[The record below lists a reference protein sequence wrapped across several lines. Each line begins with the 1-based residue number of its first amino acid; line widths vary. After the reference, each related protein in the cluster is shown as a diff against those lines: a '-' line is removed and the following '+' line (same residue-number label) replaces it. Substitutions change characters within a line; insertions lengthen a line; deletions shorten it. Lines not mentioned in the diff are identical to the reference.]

1 MASFGVKVIR
11 TAFGLAEHLAPR
23 LAGRVAFE
31 LFARTPDPEKMSPG
45 EARAVERA
53 AGFMAEARH
62 HRIPSG
68 RGCLAVHEFRPLD
81 GRPFA
86 GTVLVVHGWR
96 SRTQF
101 MKALIESYR
110 NAGFR
115 VVSLDLPG
123 HGESSGRRL
132 TLPAAVAAVRVAG
145 DWFGPFAAVVGHS
158 FGGAVAV
165 NALAGSVAGIAPVD
179 AAALVL
185 IAAPSSLPAV
195 FDDFYRMLGIG
206 PRTRASVAARVK
218 RLAGHPLESYDGTS
232 QLALV
237 PARTLVVHAP
247 DDREVAADHASS
259 YARAG
264 SHVALHWAPGLGHR
278 RILADPGVLRRALD
292 FLICEPVTAL

>member
-11 TAFGLAEHLAPR
+11 TAFGLAEHVAPR

-31 LFARTPDPEKMSPG
+31 LFARTPNPGKMSPG

-53 AGFMAEARH
+53 AAFMQEARH
-62 HRIPSG
+62 HRIPAG
-68 RGCLAVHEFRPLD
+68 RGCLAMHEFRPLD
-81 GRPFA
+81 GRPYA

-101 MKALIESYR
+101 MKALIESCR
-110 NAGFR
+110 DAGFR

-123 HGESSGRRL
+123 HGESTGRRL
-132 TLPAAVAAVRVAG
+132 TLPDAVAAVRLAG
-145 DWFGPFAAVVGHS
+145 DWFGPFAAVFGHS

-165 NALAGSVAGIAPVD
+165 NALAGSVAGVAPVE
-179 AAALVL
+179 AASLVL

-206 PRTRASVAARVK
+206 PRTRASVAARVE
-218 RLAGHPLESYDGTS
+218 RLAGHTLESFDGTS
-232 QLALV
+232 QLAAVSV
-237 PARTLVVHAP
+237 PTLVVHAP
-247 DDREVAADHASS
+247 DDREVAATHASS
-259 YARAG
+259 YAQAG
-264 SHVALHWAPGLGHR
+264 SHVLLHWAPGLGHR

-292 FLICEPVTAL
+292 FLAGEAVPAH